1 MASAV
6 RASCA
11 LPGIFTPVERGEQIL
26 VDGGVLNN
34 LPVSVVRDMG
44 ADYVTAVDLLP
55 PTIWGARPQN
65 LFEMFYL
72 TFYTSLHTAR
82 SEASGADCIVV
93 PAIAKFNW
101 VDFSQVPA
109 LIEKGREAAKAKI
122 EQIKKDLEL
131 LS

>member
-11 LPGIFTPVERGEQIL
+11 LPGIFTPVERGEQML
-26 VDGGVLNN
+26 MDGGVLNN
-34 LPVSVVRDMG
+34 LPVSAVRDMG
-44 ADYVTAVDLLP
+44 ADYVIAVDLLP
-55 PTIWGARPQN
+55 PIVWGARPQN

-72 TFYTSLHTAR
+72 TFYTSLRAAR
-82 SEASGADCIVV
+82 SEASGADCLVV

-109 LIEKGREAAKAKI
+109 LIEKGREVAEAKI
-122 EQIKKDLEL
+122 EQIKKDLE
-131 LS
+131 S